1 MTTPASDEIDAVLAQ
16 TEMFADLPDATRKQL
31 ASACR
36 MRTLPRGQF
45 VFGQDDPGDSLI
57 VVAHGRVKVVVRTAD
72 GGELLLT
79 VVNARETV
87 GELSIVDGGTRS
99 ADAETLE
106 ESRLVFVPRDAL
118 LALMQSEPTVSG
130 HILRTLAGIL
140 RRLTD
145 ATADLVFL
153 DLPRRIAKLL
163 LEQPRADDGT
173 VDLGLTQTDL
183 AHRVGSTRQSVNAS
197 LRMFERRGWLELHG
211 QKIVLREVDA
221 LARFS
226 AR

>member
-1 MTTPASDEIDAVLAQ
+1 MSTPTESVDGVLARV
-16 TEMFADLPDATRKQL
+16 EMFADLSDDDRKQL

-45 VFGQDDPGDSLI
+45 VFGQDDPGDALLAI
-57 VVAHGRVKVVVRTAD
+57 AHGRIKVVVRTAD

-79 VVNARETV
+79 VVNAGETV
-87 GELSIVDGGTRS
+87 GELSVVDGGTRS

-106 ESRLVFVPRDAL
+106 ETTVVFVPRDAL
-118 LALMQSEPTVSG
+118 LQLMLREPTVSG
-130 HILRTLAGIL
+130 HILRSLAASL
-140 RRLTD
+140 RRLTE

-163 LEQPRADDGT
+163 LEQPRSADGV

-197 LRMFERRGWLELHG
+197 LRMFERRGWLEVHG
-211 QKIVLREVDA
+211 QKVVLREVDA